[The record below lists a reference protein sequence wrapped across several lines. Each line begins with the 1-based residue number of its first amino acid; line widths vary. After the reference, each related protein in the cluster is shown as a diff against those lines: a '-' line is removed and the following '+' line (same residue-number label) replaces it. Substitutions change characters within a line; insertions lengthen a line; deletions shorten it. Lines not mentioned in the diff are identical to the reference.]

1 MLIACRLW
9 ARYSSVIPAQEQDLM
24 KRTLLCAGARRILRK
39 RPLTCVRKSVV
50 PLKARFLFFLFWFL
64 ASAACALAYQETRVE
79 NGGTIR
85 GQVFLRGTLPP
96 PQFLPVHKNR
106 EVCGEQ
112 MPDESLQVGPNSEV
126 KNVAV
131 VLEGVRAG
139 KPKPSSLAV
148 LDNAR
153 CAFVPR
159 VQTMVV
165 GQELALRN
173 SDPIL
178 HTVHARQHSR
188 GTLFNV
194 GLPVWR
200 RVQQTLLTPGLM
212 VIDCDVL
219 HTWMRAYI
227 IVTEHPYATVTD
239 AEGRFTLD
247 HVPPGVYTLSLWHE
261 QLGTQESPIQ
271 LQSDQQ
277 ISVTLTYRLKE
288 RSNLPYQSLAPH
300 P

>member
-1 MLIACRLW
+1 
-9 ARYSSVIPAQEQDLM
+9 
-24 KRTLLCAGARRILRK
+24 
-39 RPLTCVRKSVV
+39 V

-64 ASAACALAYQETRVE
+64 ASAACALAYQETWVE
-79 NGGTIR
+79 NGGAVR

-261 QLGTQESPIQ
+261 QLGTQESPVQIRENQ
-271 LQSDQQ
+271 VTFLTLVYELTDQKKSIVHDQ
-277 ISVTLTYRLKE
+277 PPIPS
-288 RSNLPYQSLAPH
+288 P
-300 P
+300 